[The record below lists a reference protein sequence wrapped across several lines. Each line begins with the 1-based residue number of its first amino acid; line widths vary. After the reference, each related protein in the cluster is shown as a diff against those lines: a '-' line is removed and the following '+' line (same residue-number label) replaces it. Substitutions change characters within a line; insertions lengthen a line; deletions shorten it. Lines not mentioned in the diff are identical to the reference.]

1 MLQGI
6 KILYG
11 PPTHTSY
18 EGQPFFGL
26 VILRSPLC
34 GSFVWPAGHG
44 YLGCALTAPSAAS
57 SHSREFILVGHR
69 SGVALPMPLRLSVQ
83 FFTTASLAEAFF
95 LRQLLRWRAGAR
107 RTWCARRKS
116 TGRLWITW
124 RRWLAS
130 MGWVSVSGYHSL
142 GESQYLFTRLLI

>member
-44 YLGCALTAPSAAS
+44 YLGCALAAPSAAS

-69 SGVALPMPLRLSVQ
+69 SGVALPMPSGCRSNFSLQPPSRKHFYYDNYYDGVREPGGPGVRGVRVQ
-83 FFTTASLAEAFF
+83 
-95 LRQLLRWRAGAR
+95 GG
-107 RTWCARRKS
+107 C
-116 TGRLWITW
+116 G
-124 RRWLAS
+124 
-130 MGWVSVSGYHSL
+130 
-142 GESQYLFTRLLI
+142 